1 MREAGI
7 PIRAD
12 MATTVAGPGGITECP
27 GLRGGSD
34 SNSAQQQKRRK
45 EAKAMLTHRLQQQY
59 GKDPVSAA
67 IVKLEVDRFDALK
80 SSKFTRADLD
90 ALERTISESIKAPQ
104 TKVFLPGIGER
115 RLAPPKPG
123 DYMRDVSG
131 VADWTKVAKHQSGF
145 ANVAQQQHLM
155 ARARQTEDLRAQLA
169 HQRFENKQKERASQ
183 AEKAAELLEMKQRMQ
198 EYEKES
204 AEKERARIAK
214 AQQDAKDRAEQ
225 VAEREARRRVDL
237 RLKELED
244 IELIR
249 QLKEEEQAKRR
260 AAERKREEMREM
272 SRAAEREFEESQ
284 RQREEAKRLNAAEEA
299 RLNQQWKAILDKQ
312 EADREAHM
320 KQLKTRIFA
329 NQHTYEDT
337 VGKKTREQER
347 INEERRR
354 KYIEQHEAQLKAD
367 EEARREHKRAL
378 AAAQMQ
384 TLEEQ
389 MSLRRAQESAIKHE
403 ERMNALELIEEAKE
417 QEKRIQQKAAEQRA
431 RALLQKRDLAK
442 QIEAKAEIKKHATK
456 MTELEIAL
464 NRDML
469 LSVMDNDYA
478 STQFLS

>member
-1 MREAGI
+1 
-7 PIRAD
+7 

-59 GKDPVSAA
+59 GKDPVRHHPLGYHRCIRESGASVSAA

-249 QLKEEEQAKRR
+249 QLKEEEQA
-260 AAERKREEMREM
+260 
-272 SRAAEREFEESQ
+272 
-284 RQREEAKRLNAAEEA
+284 
-299 RLNQQWKAILDKQ
+299 
-312 EADREAHM
+312 
-320 KQLKTRIFA
+320 
-329 NQHTYEDT
+329 
-337 VGKKTREQER
+337 
-347 INEERRR
+347 
-354 KYIEQHEAQLKAD
+354 
-367 EEARREHKRAL
+367 
-378 AAAQMQ
+378 
-384 TLEEQ
+384 
-389 MSLRRAQESAIKHE
+389 
-403 ERMNALELIEEAKE
+403 
-417 QEKRIQQKAAEQRA
+417 
-431 RALLQKRDLAK
+431 
-442 QIEAKAEIKKHATK
+442 
-456 MTELEIAL
+456 
-464 NRDML
+464 
-469 LSVMDNDYA
+469 
-478 STQFLS
+478 